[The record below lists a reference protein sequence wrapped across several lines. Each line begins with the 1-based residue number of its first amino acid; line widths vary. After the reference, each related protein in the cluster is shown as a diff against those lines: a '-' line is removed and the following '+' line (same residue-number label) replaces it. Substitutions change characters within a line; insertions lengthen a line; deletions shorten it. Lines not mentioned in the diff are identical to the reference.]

1 MSHDNVC
8 FKRVAFPMK
17 SAGAWIDEV
26 EIIKKKRK
34 SIQIKQAEFQL

>member
-17 SAGAWIDEV
+17 SVGAWIDEV
-26 EIIKKKRK
+26 EIIIKRK
-34 SIQIKQAEFQL
+34 SIQVKQAEFQL